1 MDFSEKKFTAISRLG
16 FWEHF
21 KKIISNPRQYLLA
34 QRGDNVVKDEVLEE
48 FAWTFK
54 RTFKYLGGGLHLP
67 LFPALGY

>member
-34 QRGDNVVKDEVLEE
+34 QKGDNVVKSGKLSDFEGNL
-48 FAWTFK
+48 K
-54 RTFKYLGGGLHLP
+54 MDL
-67 LFPALGY
+67 